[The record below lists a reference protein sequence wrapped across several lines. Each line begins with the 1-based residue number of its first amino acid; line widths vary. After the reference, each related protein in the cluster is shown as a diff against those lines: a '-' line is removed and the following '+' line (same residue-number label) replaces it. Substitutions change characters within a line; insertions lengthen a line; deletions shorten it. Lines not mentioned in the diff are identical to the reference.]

1 MTIALISHPN
11 CLLHDMG
18 LSHPEQPARIQV
30 IDKTLKQSDLK
41 TILKDYEAP
50 LVTKEQLMR
59 VHDLDYIETIFQIAP
74 RDQLIALD
82 ADTVMNPYTL
92 NAALR
97 SAGALILAVDLVMNE
112 KLEAAFCNIRPPG
125 HHAERN
131 LAMGFCFF
139 NNVAVGVAHALSY
152 YQLERVA
159 IIDFDVHH
167 GNGTEDIFQE
177 DERVL
182 LCSSFQHPF
191 YPFRGDKTQ
200 NPHIL
205 NSLLPA
211 GSTGQDFRRMVN
223 EKWLNALHK
232 FKPQMIFVSA
242 GFDAHQNDAM
252 ANLAFLEEDYYWISQ
267 QIRKLADQ
275 YAEGRIVSALEGGY
289 DLPALGRSVLAH
301 LQGLINYN
309 FETKGFPLI

>member
-1 MTIALISHPN
+1 MTIAIISHPD

-30 IDKTLKQSDLK
+30 IDQTLKQSNLK
-41 TILKDYEAP
+41 PFLKKYEAP
-50 LVTKEQLMR
+50 RATKEQLMR
-59 VHDLDYIETIFQIAP
+59 VHDPDYIETIFQIAP

-82 ADTVMNPYTL
+82 ADTLMNPFTL

-112 KLEAAFCNIRPPG
+112 KLDAAFCNIRPPG
-125 HHAERN
+125 HHAEHN

-139 NNVAVGVAHALSY
+139 NNIAVGVAHALSH
-152 YQLERVA
+152 YQLERAA

-191 YPFRGDKTQ
+191 YPFRGDRTQ
-200 NPHIL
+200 STHVL
-205 NSLLPA
+205 NSPLQA
-211 GSTGQDFRRMVN
+211 GSTGQDFRKIVN
-223 EKWLNALHK
+223 EEWLAALHK

-242 GFDAHQNDAM
+242 GFDAHRNDAM
-252 ANLAFLEEDYYWISQ
+252 ANLAFIEEDYYWISQ
-267 QIRKLADQ
+267 QIRELADQ

-289 DLPALGRSVLAH
+289 DLPSLGQSVVAH
-301 LQGLINYN
+301 LKGL
-309 FETKGFPLI
+309 TGLLQALKR